1 MSSKATL
8 FRLRAENRTKLVM
21 ILSNVLAIHT
31 KLVGKIHVGIV
42 IEINKAIGC
51 FRWSDQTPL
60 VYINWAINEPND
72 DFGGQKCVQVHNGNG
87 ECRNPVW
94 IT

>member
-21 ILSNVLAIHT
+21 ILSNVLAHI
-31 KLVGKIHVGIV
+31 GIV

-60 VYINWAINEPND
+60 VYTNWAINEPND

-87 ECRNPVW
+87 ECRNPMW